1 MDVAIVGLPAAGKTA
16 VFQALTAGHG
26 SATGDGRGEHLG
38 MVKIPDVRL
47 DRLAEL
53 VKAKKVTPLEVRLF
67 DLPALFIRGAAPSG
81 DAAETLGR
89 ADALLHVVRAFDRND
104 VPHPAGN
111 VDADRDVAAFDA
123 ELILNDLTIIERRLD
138 KLDITV
144 RSGKPAEREAGERE
158 QALLQRCKALL
169 ESEKPLR
176 SEVTDPGDIKGLSN
190 YGLLSLK
197 PVLIVVNVDESK
209 AGEIEAVEA
218 DFGAKH
224 DGTATG
230 CTAMCAK
237 LEAELAELG
246 TEDAAE
252 FRKELGAAEGGSER
266 LLGKLMLL
274 LGLVT
279 FFTAGEKETRA
290 WTVTAGGSALQAAG
304 RIHTDIERG
313 FIRAEV
319 IGWQEL
325 LEYGT
330 HAEARKHG
338 KLRTE
343 GKTYVVQDGDV
354 MNVLFNV

>member
-1 MDVAIVGLPAAGKTA
+1 MDVAIVGLPASGKTA
-16 VFQALTAGHG
+16 VFNALTAGHG
-26 SATGDGRGEHLG
+26 SAAGDGRGEHLG
-38 MVKIPDVRL
+38 TVKIPDERL
-47 DRLAEL
+47 DKLAAL
-53 VKAKKVTPLEVRLF
+53 VSAKKVTPLEVCLF
-67 DLPALFIRGAAPSG
+67 DLPPLFVRGAAPSG

-104 VPHPAGN
+104 VPHPSGS

-123 ELILNDLTIIERRLD
+123 ELMLNDLAIIERRLE

-144 RSGKPAEREAGERE
+144 RSGRPAEREAGERE
-158 QALLQRCKALL
+158 KALLERCKSLL

-176 SEVTDPGDIKGLSN
+176 EEVNDPQDVKGLSN

-197 PVLIVVNVDESK
+197 PMLVVVNVDEAR
-209 AGEIEAVEA
+209 AGQIEAVEEA
-218 DFGAKH
+218 FGELHNRAC
-224 DGTATG
+224 TG
-230 CTAMCAK
+230 CTAMCGK

-246 TEDAAE
+246 AEDAAE
-252 FRKELGAAEGGSER
+252 FRKELGAAEGGPAR

-319 IGWQEL
+319 IGWAEL
-325 LEYGT
+325 LEYRT

>member
-1 MDVAIVGLPAAGKTA
+1 MDVAIVGLPASGKTA

-26 SATGDGRGEHLG
+26 SATADGQLG

-47 DRLAEL
+47 DKLAVL
-53 VKAKKVTPLEVRLF
+53 VSAKKVTPLEVRLF
-67 DLPALFIRGAAPSG
+67 DMPPLFVRGAAPSG
-81 DAAETLGR
+81 DAAETLAR

-104 VPHPAGN
+104 VPHPSGS
-111 VDADRDVAAFDA
+111 VDPDRDVAAFDA
-123 ELILNDLTIIERRLD
+123 ELMLNDLAIIERRLD

-169 ESEKPLR
+169 EAEKPLR
-176 SEVTDPGDIKGLSN
+176 GEVTDPGDIKGLSN

-209 AGEIEAVEA
+209 AGEIRAMEAA
-218 DFGAKH
+218 FGEKH
-224 DGTATG
+224 NGPSTG

-246 TEDAAE
+246 AEDAAE
-252 FRKELGAAEGGSER
+252 FRTELGAAEGGSER

-319 IGWQEL
+319 IGWEAL